1 MGIFSR
7 NRESVLFRRH
17 MPLAPDGKGAF
28 FKLVKKSDGSTTW
41 MWDYDSGLVDNINT
55 WMSVHEAITKLEM
68 ELGLPL
74 TWPDLHPDAKKK
86 SAAEQPIRE
95 AEQALKDK
103 EIAKNPDWS
112 SRYDRAALV
121 RVWAA
126 GGSEVPPSEL
136 IIGEY
141 YYVGFDIG
149 IYKRKFDGF
158 QWDGYPEFDDDPGEF
173 ATWYVFENAEGEV
186 SGEGV
191 RVNPSDWGIKKL
203 AASDEEIRKMFQI
216 LRENYT
222 PWVPPEKKYF

>member
-1 MGIFSR
+1 
-7 NRESVLFRRH
+7 
-17 MPLAPDGKGAF
+17 MPLSPDGKGAF
-28 FKLVKKSDGSTTW
+28 FKLVQKSDGSTTW

-55 WMSVHEAITKLEM
+55 WMNVHEAITKLEM

-86 SAAEQPIRE
+86 SASEQPTRE

-136 IIGEY
+136 IVGEY

-158 QWDGYPEFDDDPGEF
+158 QWDGYPEFADDPGEF
-173 ATWYVFENAEGEV
+173 ATWYVFENAEGEGN
-186 SGEGV
+186 GEGV

-203 AASDEEIRKMFQI
+203 AASDEDIRNMFQI